1 MSSLSGQLSV
11 NIPTNA
17 CGSNLIG
24 LFKIKH
30 MIPMAFHNTDLA
42 LGFIYST
49 GVMETSQVQIQQK
62 DNLLLN
68 TQILGWKLQLWTPFW

>member
-1 MSSLSGQLSV
+1 M
-11 NIPTNA
+11 T
-17 CGSNLIG
+17 
-24 LFKIKH
+24 
-30 MIPMAFHNTDLA
+30 PMAFHNTDLV

-49 GVMETSQVQIQQK
+49 GVMEISQVQIQQK